1 MQLHDCGRL
10 LTQPGLD
17 ADDTECA
24 ISHQQVLRQCDNYL
38 WSHGIAPRP
47 TYDTAGSAKMIPRH
61 LDGGPGS
68 ELAGRT
74 FGIEDDGSNFTRLL
88 LLGRSGVVQHLNRK
102 IPSKTSLVFT
112 LLNSAGGC
120 TSPPCATSACPR
132 SSRVP

>member
-1 MQLHDCGRL
+1 
-10 LTQPGLD
+10 
-17 ADDTECA
+17 
-24 ISHQQVLRQCDNYL
+24 
-38 WSHGIAPRP
+38 
-47 TYDTAGSAKMIPRH
+47 MIPRH
-61 LDGGPGS
+61 VDGGPGS

-112 LLNSAGGC
+112 LPNSAGGC

-132 SSRVP
+132 SSRVS